1 MTNFGTIWNFY
12 VLDDLNYLTY
22 FCVELYVSVFLF
34 ANYYRMLWINKENI
48 SNKTKV
54 THNFKIR
61 EGGRVFVATRVHD
74 FHCRGADSI
83 LGLSWVC
90 WLSPP
95 FRGDL
100 CRHLPLSPLTLNQY
114 LNSLIYPITWF
125 DFKSPQLAKRVCL
138 GNYELQHNGND
149 DIDQNYQY
157 YHKTEGK
164 ETETTINKN
173 KHG

>member
-1 MTNFGTIWNFY
+1 MEPLETIYHQGNRFKKHRQFMTNFGTIWKFY
-12 VLDDLNYLTY
+12 VLDDSNSLTY

-34 ANYYRMLWINKENI
+34 ANYYRMLWTNKENI

-90 WLSPP
+90 WLYSVPRRFVPGPP
-95 FRGDL
+95 AFIS
-100 CRHLPLSPLTLNQY
+100 HTLNQY
-114 LNSLIYPITWF
+114 LVWFNQWFYLISGLPNWQSAF
-125 DFKSPQLAKRVCL
+125 A
-138 GNYELQHNGND
+138 
-149 DIDQNYQY
+149 
-157 YHKTEGK
+157 
-164 ETETTINKN
+164 
-173 KHG
+173 